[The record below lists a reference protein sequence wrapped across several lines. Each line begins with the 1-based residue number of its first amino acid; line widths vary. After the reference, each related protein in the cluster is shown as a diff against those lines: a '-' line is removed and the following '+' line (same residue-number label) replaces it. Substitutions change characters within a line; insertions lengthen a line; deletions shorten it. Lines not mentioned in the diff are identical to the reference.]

1 MVQQFILIGLLG
13 LAGLAAAVLV
23 GLGVAAYARRSSV
36 PYLLVLLALTTLLAR
51 VGIAMG
57 TVTELFSAPAHHLAE
72 HALDVLMV
80 ALVVGAVV
88 AARSDGGPEGKSAQ
102 KNREETTE
110 KNESGG
116 SVGRSDE

>member
-1 MVQQFILIGLLG
+1 MVQQLILIGLLG

-57 TVTELFSAPAHHLAE
+57 TVTELFSAATHHLAE

-80 ALVVGAVV
+80 ALVVGAVL
-88 AARSDGGPEGKSAQ
+88 AARFDSGAKGNSTQ
-102 KNREETTE
+102 KGRDETM
-110 KNESGG
+110 KRNS
-116 SVGRSDE
+116 

>member
-36 PYLLVLLALTTLLAR
+36 PYLLVLLASTTLLAR

-80 ALVVGAVV
+80 ALVVGAVL
-88 AARSDGGPEGKSAQ
+88 AARSDGGPEGKSTR
-102 KNREETTE
+102 KGREEPA
-110 KNESGG
+110 KRDGSGG
-116 SVGRSDE
+116 SVDRSDE